1 MKKIIFAGSA
11 GIASVI
17 ACIVLIGSLTENVFS
32 LPQVPVSIIDNVEI
46 VKYQFEHSS
55 IGLLWGKLIA
65 GILGGFL
72 NGFVIAKMK
81 GGMKTSLIIGLLF
94 SLLAGFYM
102 MMVANPV
109 WFWISLIICFIP
121 CSLLGY
127 LTGSN
132 RATTG
137 ED

>member
-1 MKKIIFAGSA
+1 MKKIIFPGVT
-11 GIASVI
+11 GITVVI
-17 ACIVLIGSLTENVFS
+17 ACIVLIGSLAENIFP
-32 LPQVPVSIIDNVEI
+32 LPPVPISINDNVEI

-55 IGLLWGKLIA
+55 IGLLASKLIA
-65 GILGGFL
+65 GILGAFL

-81 GGMKTSLIIGLLF
+81 GSKKSSLIIGLLF
-94 SLLAGFYM
+94 SLSAGFYM
-102 MMVANPV
+102 VMVANPV

-132 RATTG
+132 KR
-137 ED
+137 